1 MNKNIIYFSTV
12 NGDYVDNY
20 DIAKAFYITDG
31 EKIDPLDFD
40 TVRQFAGYCCGVIEE
55 IKKPSVEH
63 LIKRG
68 HKIRAVK
75 VFYDEHPEV
84 GLEGARKAVEHMC
97 EHLKSK

>member
-1 MNKNIIYFSTV
+1 MINYIYFSTA

-20 DIAKAFYITDG
+20 DIARTFHILNGTT
-31 EKIDPLDFD
+31 IDPLDFD
-40 TVRQFAGYCCGVIEE
+40 TVRDIADQYDGIVEE

-75 VFYDEHPEV
+75 VFYDEHPEL
-84 GLEGARKAVEHMC
+84 GLESAREAVK
-97 EHLKSK
+97 HLAKSLKR